1 MAAIKKHNLVEEVL
15 ELYEIDENTLSEM
28 IDIPKSTINTWK
40 NSKDKGISKAGKT
53 IMNLLIENHKLKR
66 ADSLLKELFSLYK

>member
-1 MAAIKKHNLVEEVL
+1 MARIKTINIVDQVL

-40 NSKDKGISKAGKT
+40 NSKDKGISKAGKA
-53 IMNLLIENHKLKR
+53 IMNLLIENYKLRKI
-66 ADSLLKELFSLYK
+66 DSLVKELFSMYK

>member
-1 MAAIKKHNLVEEVL
+1 MSVIKTSNIVSQVL

-40 NSKDKGISKAGKT
+40 NSKDNGISKAGKA
-53 IMNLLIENHKLKR
+53 IMNLLIENYKLKK
-66 ADSLLKELFSLYK
+66 ADSILKELFALYK

>member
-1 MAAIKKHNLVEEVL
+1 MARIKTTNIVDQVL

-40 NSKDKGISKAGKT
+40 NSKDKGISKAGKA
-53 IMNLLIENHKLKR
+53 IMNLLIENHKLRKI
-66 ADSLLKELFSLYK
+66 DSLVKELFSMYK